1 MLDFLTKREKHV
13 LLVAF
18 LLWCVTMVVPQRVLD
33 QYELLFYVGVILP
46 LGIYLLWDKER
57 TPTDQD

>member
-46 LGIYLLWDKER
+46 LGLYLLWDKER
-57 TPTDQD
+57 KHEG

>member
-46 LGIYLLWDKER
+46 LGLYLLWDKER
-57 TPTDQD
+57 YPKLDE

>member
-13 LLVAF
+13 LLVVF
-18 LLWCVTMVVPQRVLD
+18 LLWCVTMVIPQRVLD
-33 QYELLFYVGVILP
+33 QYELLLYVGVILP

-57 TPTDQD
+57 TPID

>member
-18 LLWCVTMVVPQRVLD
+18 LLWCVTMVVPQKILD
-33 QYELLFYVGVILP
+33 DFEILFYLVILIP
-46 LGIYLLWDKER
+46 LSIYLIGDKER
-57 TPTDQD
+57 YPKLDE